1 MKLSVKKTRSGSLLV
16 MFVCILS
23 SCVQMQRTEN
33 IVPQVVVKQ
42 EEKPSYNDE
51 IHVFVTQPA
60 FRDYQETMRYE
71 AIGSNI
77 SSFEQVLNRVK
88 SRARKD
94 GCEALVQV
102 KFYRQ
107 IYGNGKLG
115 SSFPKVEAIGIRYTD
130 DFYGQSSAKR

>member
-1 MKLSVKKTRSGSLLV
+1 MKKSVPCIKLSYMLGLCLAL
-16 MFVCILS
+16 LS
-23 SCVQMQRTEN
+23 SCVQIQRSEN
-33 IVPQVVVKQ
+33 IIPQAQKA
-42 EEKPSYNDE
+42 EEHNSYNEE
-51 IHVFVTQPA
+51 IHVFVTQPTA
-60 FRDYQETMRYE
+60 RAYQETMRYE

-88 SRARKD
+88 QRARKD

-115 SSFPKVEAIGIRYTD
+115 SSFPKIEAVGIRYTD
-130 DFYGQSSAKR
+130 EFYGQTRLQE

>member
-1 MKLSVKKTRSGSLLV
+1 MTLILRSRGMCIL
-16 MFVCILS
+16 FVALISSLS
-23 SCVQMQRTEN
+23 SCVQLQRSEK
-33 IVPQVVVKQ
+33 IVSQQ
-42 EEKPSYNDE
+42 QLEEEKSNYISE
-51 IHVFVTQPA
+51 VHVFVTQPTSRA
-60 FRDYQETMRYE
+60 YQETMRYE

-77 SSFEQVLNRVK
+77 SSFEHVLRRVK
-88 SRARKD
+88 NRARKD

-130 DFYGQSSAKR
+130 DYYGQSSIRE

>member
-1 MKLSVKKTRSGSLLV
+1 MKVNVRSKG
-16 MFVCILS
+16 VCILFVALISSIS
-23 SCVQMQRTEN
+23 SCVQLQRSEK
-33 IVPQVVVKQ
+33 IVVQQ
-42 EEKPSYNDE
+42 QLEEEKSNYINE
-51 IHVFVTQPA
+51 VHVFVTQPTSRA
-60 FRDYQETMRYE
+60 YQETMRYE

-77 SSFEQVLNRVK
+77 SSFEQVLKRVK
-88 SRARKD
+88 HRARKD

-130 DFYGQSSAKR
+130 DYYGQSSIKE

>member
-1 MKLSVKKTRSGSLLV
+1 MKISVRSQGI
-16 MFVCILS
+16 CILFVALLTS
-23 SCVQMQRTEN
+23 FSACVQLQRSEK
-33 IVPQVVVKQ
+33 IVLQQQP
-42 EEKPSYNDE
+42 EETNNYIDE
-51 IHVFVTQPA
+51 INVFVTQPTS
-60 FRDYQETMRYE
+60 RSYQETMRYE

-77 SSFEQVLNRVK
+77 SSCHHVLKRVK
-88 SRARKD
+88 KRARKD

-130 DFYGQSSAKR
+130 DYYGQSSIKE